1 MDSRSSINPAIMGN
15 DCEWQ
20 ITMNLDINNIEIIK
34 SLDNESL
41 FDWGVCTINAPKIW
55 HEANLGEGVTIVTI
69 DTGVNVDHPD
79 LRDRV
84 KSTFNMID
92 KNFNVEDR
100 SGHGTHVAGLLV
112 GKNTGVAP
120 KADLH
125 VIKVLDEDGRGNITS
140 VMDGITHAMNLKA
153 DILAISL
160 GTMQDIPLILKQ
172 RIMDAYSAG
181 VTIVSAVGNAG
192 RAEPY
197 YPARM
202 NEVIGVGGLDRDMNL
217 TTFTNMG
224 YDVLAPSVEILSTYK
239 DNNYARITG
248 TSMASPLVAGGIA
261 LLISYYRKQGKE
273 LRPHEIKA
281 MLGEKFDLTD
291 LIG

>member
-1 MDSRSSINPAIMGN
+1 
-15 DCEWQ
+15 
-20 ITMNLDINNIEIIK
+20 LDINNIEI
-34 SLDNESL
+34 LDNLNKEDL

-55 HEANLGEGVTIVTI
+55 YKANLGEGVTIVTI

-79 LRDRV
+79 LKDRV

-92 KNFNVEDR
+92 KNFNVEDK

-125 VIKVLDEDGRGNITS
+125 VIKVLDEDGRGDIRS

-153 DILAISL
+153 DILTISL

-172 RIMDAYSAG
+172 RIVDAYSAG
-181 VTIVSAVGNAG
+181 VTIVSATGNAG

-202 NEVIGVGGLDRDMNL
+202 NEVIGVGGLDKDMNL
-217 TTFTNMG
+217 TMFTNMG

-239 DNNYARITG
+239 DNNYARMTG